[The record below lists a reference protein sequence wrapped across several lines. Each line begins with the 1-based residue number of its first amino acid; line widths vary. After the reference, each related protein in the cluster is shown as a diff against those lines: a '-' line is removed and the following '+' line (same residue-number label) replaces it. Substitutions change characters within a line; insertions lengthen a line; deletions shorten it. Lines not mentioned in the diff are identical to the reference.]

1 MYEAYLDEID
11 KCKEPQTMRFV
22 PTYCLREGMTL
33 GDNLYN
39 NHGDLMLSKGTVLTR
54 EYVKSIERLQY
65 NGVYIDDD
73 ISKDIEIINIIND
86 SVRAQTVKGIKDIFI
101 HCEKDSSYLKPD
113 LKKAKRQIE
122 NIVDEIFA
130 NKHLMVNMIDMKVF
144 DDYTYYHSVNV
155 AVLSIVLGVALEMD
169 REELCNLGFAAL
181 LHDIGKV
188 FVSRDILNKPGKL
201 TPVEFDEIKSHSLL
215 GCNHIKKGYGVPNP
229 TYMAILDH
237 HEKYEGG
244 GYPNNLKGDN
254 ISWYGRIIAVA
265 DVYDALTSDRPYRKA
280 LLPSDAMEY
289 IMAYTTTQFDPKV
302 VEVFVQKIAPYPIGT
317 CVKLSN
323 GMTGIVIENY
333 NHLCMRPRVRIFMDG
348 DKSVEPYEIELADY
362 ASLNITVIEIV

>member
-1 MYEAYLDEID
+1 
-11 KCKEPQTMRFV
+11 MRFV

-39 NHGDLMLSKGTVLTR
+39 NYGDLMLSSGTVLTK

-65 NGVYIDDD
+65 NGVYIIDD
-73 ISKDIEIINIIND
+73 ISKDIHIINIIND
-86 SVRAQTVKGIKDIFI
+86 SVRAQTVKGIKDVFI
-101 HCEKDSSYLKPD
+101 HCEKGSPDVKPD
-113 LKKAKRQIE
+113 LKKVKQQIE
-122 NIVDEIFA
+122 NIVDEIFE

-155 AVLSIVLGVALEMD
+155 AVLSIVLGVALKMD
-169 REELCNLGFAAL
+169 RNELCNLGFAAL

-188 FVSRDILNKPGKL
+188 FVSKDILNKAGKL
-201 TPVEFDEIKSHSLL
+201 TPGEFDEIKTHSLL
-215 GCNHIKKGYGVPNP
+215 GCNHIKKGYGVSNSS
-229 TYMAILDH
+229 YMGILDH

-254 ISWYGRIIAVA
+254 ISWYGRIISVA

-289 IMAYTTTQFDPKV
+289 VMASTMTLFDSKV
-302 VEVFVQKIAPYPIGT
+302 VDIFVKKIAPYPIGT
-317 CVKLSN
+317 CVRLSN
-323 GMTGIVIENY
+323 GYTGIVVENFEE
-333 NHLCMRPRVRIFMDG
+333 LCMRPRVRIFMEHGKDV
-348 DKSVEPYEIELADY
+348 DPYEIELADNQ
-362 ASLNITVIEIV
+362 SLNITVIEIV

>member
-1 MYEAYLDEID
+1 MS
-11 KCKEPQTMRFV
+11 
-22 PTYCLREGMTL
+22 L

-39 NHGDLMLSKGTVLTR
+39 NHGDLMLASGTVLTS
-54 EYVKSIERLQY
+54 EYVKAIERLQY

-73 ISKDIEIINIIND
+73 ISKDIHIINIIND
-86 SVRAQTVKGIKDIFI
+86 SVRAQTVKGIKDVFI
-101 HCEKDSSYLKPD
+101 HCEKSSPEVKPD
-113 LKKAKRQIE
+113 FRKAKLQIE
-122 NIVDEIFA
+122 GIVDEIFS

-155 AVLSIVLGVALEMD
+155 AVLSIVLGVALQMD
-169 REELCNLGFAAL
+169 RGELCNLGFAAL

-188 FVSRDILNKPGKL
+188 FVKKEVLNKAGKL
-201 TPVEFDEIKSHSLL
+201 TPSEFDEIKSHSLL
-215 GCNHIKKGYGVPNP
+215 GCNHIKKGYGVSNS

-237 HEKYEGG
+237 HEKYDGG

-254 ISWYGRIIAVA
+254 ISWYGRIISVA

-289 IMAYTTTQFDPKV
+289 IMGSTKTQFDPRI
-302 VEVFVQKIAPYPIGT
+302 VEVFVKKIAPYPIGT

-323 GMTGIVIENY
+323 GLTGIVVENY
-333 NHLCMRPRVRIFMDG
+333 EELCMRPRIRIFLDHG
-348 DKSVEPYEIELADY
+348 RDVDPYEIELADY
-362 ASLNITVIEIV
+362 KSLNITVIEIV

>member
-1 MYEAYLDEID
+1 
-11 KCKEPQTMRFV
+11 MRFV
-22 PTYCLREGMTL
+22 PTYCLREGMVL

-39 NHGDLMLSKGTVLTR
+39 NFGDLMLARGTVLSR

-65 NGVYIDDD
+65 NGVYIEDD
-73 ISKDIEIINIIND
+73 ISKDIQIINIIND

-101 HCEKDSSYLKPD
+101 HCEKGSSEVKPD
-113 LKKAKRQIE
+113 MKAAKLQIE
-122 NIVDEIFA
+122 NIVDQIFA

-155 AVLSIVLGVALEMD
+155 AVLSIVLGVAMDMD

-188 FVSRDILNKPGKL
+188 FVNKDILNKEGKL
-201 TPVEFDEIKSHSLL
+201 TSAEFEEIKTHSLL
-215 GCNHIKKGYGVPNP
+215 GCNHIKKGYGVSNSS
-229 TYMAILDH
+229 YMGILDH

-244 GYPNNLKGDN
+244 GYPNNLKGN
-254 ISWYGRIIAVA
+254 SISWYGRIISVA

-289 IMAYTTTQFDPKV
+289 IMASTMVQFDPKV
-302 VEVFVQKIAPYPIGT
+302 VEVFVKKIAPYPIGT
-317 CVKLSN
+317 CVRMSN
-323 GMTGIVIENY
+323 GLTGIVVENY
-333 NHLCMRPRVRIFMDG
+333 EDLCMRPRIRIFMDQG
-348 DKSVEPYEIELADY
+348 EDIEPYEMDLADY
-362 ASLNITVIEIV
+362 QSLNITVVEIV

>member
-1 MYEAYLDEID
+1 
-11 KCKEPQTMRFV
+11 MRFV
-22 PTYCLREGMTL
+22 PTYCLREGMIL

-39 NHGDLMLSKGTVLTR
+39 NYGDLMLSKGTVLTK

-73 ISKDIEIINIIND
+73 ISKDIQIINIISD
-86 SVRAQTVKGIKDIFI
+86 SVRAQTVKSIKDVFI
-101 HCEKDSSYLKPD
+101 HCEKDSPDVKPD
-113 LKKAKRQIE
+113 LKKAKLLIE
-122 NIVDEIFA
+122 NIVDEIFT

-155 AVLSIVLGVALEMD
+155 AVLSIVLGMALKMERD
-169 REELCNLGFAAL
+169 ELCNLGFAAL

-188 FVSRDILNKPGKL
+188 FVSRDILNKAGRL
-201 TPVEFDEIKSHSLL
+201 TPGEFEEIKTHSLL
-215 GCNHIKKGYGVPNP
+215 GCNHIKKGYGVANS

-244 GYPNNLKGDN
+244 GYPNNLRGDN
-254 ISWYGRIIAVA
+254 ISWYGRIISVA

-289 IMAYTTTQFDPKV
+289 VMASTTIQFDPKV
-302 VEVFVQKIAPYPIGT
+302 VEVFVKKIAPYPIGT

-323 GMTGIVIENY
+323 GLTGIVVENY
-333 NHLCMRPRVRIFMDG
+333 EHLCMRPRIRIFMDH
-348 DKSVEPYEIELADY
+348 DRDVEPYEIELADHK
-362 ASLNITVIEIV
+362 SLNITVIEIV

>member
-1 MYEAYLDEID
+1 
-11 KCKEPQTMRFV
+11 MRFV

-39 NHGDLMLSKGTVLTR
+39 NYGDLMLAKGTVLTI

-73 ISKDIEIINIIND
+73 ISKDIHIINIIND
-86 SVRAQTVKGIKDIFI
+86 SVRAQTVKGIKDVFI
-101 HCEKDSSYLKPD
+101 HCEKDNPDVKPD
-113 LKKAKRQIE
+113 LRKAKQQIE
-122 NIVDEIFA
+122 TIVDEIFA
-130 NKHLMVNMIDMKVF
+130 NKNLMVNMIDMKVF

-155 AVLSIVLGVALEMD
+155 AVLSIVLGVALKMD
-169 REELCNLGFAAL
+169 REELCNMGFAAL

-188 FVSRDILNKPGKL
+188 FVNRDILNKAGRL
-201 TPVEFDEIKSHSLL
+201 THSEFEEIKTHSLL
-215 GCNHIKKGYGVPNP
+215 GCNHIKKGYGVPNS

-237 HEKYEGG
+237 HEKYDGG

-254 ISWYGRIIAVA
+254 ISWYGRIISVA

-280 LLPSDAMEY
+280 MLPSDAMEY
-289 IMAYTTTQFDPKV
+289 VMASTKIQFDPRV
-302 VEVFVQKIAPYPIGT
+302 VDVFVKKIAPYPIGT

-323 GMTGIVIENY
+323 GLTGIVVENY
-333 NHLCMRPRVRIFMDG
+333 EELCMRPRIRIFMDH
-348 DKSVEPYEIELADY
+348 DMDVEPYEIELADY
-362 ASLNITVIEIV
+362 KSLNITVIEIV